1 MDISTVV
8 LASLIGILLGAVL
21 TFFGVRRRVLALR
34 DELAEAQQEI
44 VDDRAALAAAEGES
58 RILNAENQRL
68 HAQQRADAN
77 VLQALAPV
85 AQRVGQMHEQV
96 SSLEKERL
104 KQFTEL
110 TQLLRHSQDADQ
122 ELLRTTSSLRTALNN
137 DRARGTW
144 GEVQL
149 RRVVESAGMVRHVDF
164 TEQVAMDGLERAG
177 RPDLVIHLP
186 QNKNLVVDAKA
197 PLGAFMTA
205 SQTEMTEKTLKVHA
219 AALKSH
225 VDTLASKQYWEM
237 LGDTPELVVCFVP
250 AESILSLALDA
261 DPGLFEYALGRNVVI
276 ASPSSLLAILKSVAF
291 TWRQDTLTED
301 ARAIFALSQ
310 ELYRALARLGDRVAK
325 LGRTLNTSVED
336 YNKLVGTL
344 EATVLSQA
352 RKLDASNPDGLP
364 SAPTSEKLTRPLG
377 APEFTESA

>member
-1 MDISTVV
+1 
-8 LASLIGILLGAVL
+8 
-21 TFFGVRRRVLALR
+21 
-34 DELAEAQQEI
+34 
-44 VDDRAALAAAEGES
+44 
-58 RILNAENQRL
+58 
-68 HAQQRADAN
+68 
-77 VLQALAPV
+77 
-85 AQRVGQMHEQV
+85 
-96 SSLEKERL
+96 
-104 KQFTEL
+104 
-110 TQLLRHSQDADQ
+110 
-122 ELLRTTSSLRTALNN
+122 
-137 DRARGTW
+137 
-144 GEVQL
+144 
-149 RRVVESAGMVRHVDF
+149 
-164 TEQVAMDGLERAG
+164 
-177 RPDLVIHLP
+177 
-186 QNKNLVVDAKA
+186 
-197 PLGAFMTA
+197 MTA

-310 ELYRALARLGDRVAK
+310 ELYRALSRLGDRVAK

-344 EATVLSQA
+344 EATVLPKA

-364 SAPTSEKLTRPLG
+364 SATTSEKLTRPLG